1 MTPQRRDEPDRA
13 WVVWAVVGVITLAL
27 CVAVVVVVGG
37 AGGDGPDGD
46 AASDGPVDGRAVY
59 EQSCAN
65 CHAIDGAGA
74 VGPQLSDGRLAERY
88 PDDGDLIE
96 VIADGRPDLGMPPF
110 ADALTDAEIAAV
122 VEYVRTL

>member
-27 CVAVVVVVGG
+27 CVVVVVVVGG
-37 AGGDGPDGD
+37 GGDGGD
-46 AASDGPVDGRAVY
+46 VASDGPVDGRAVC

-65 CHAIDGAGA
+65 CHAVDGAGA
-74 VGPQLSDGRLAERY
+74 VGPQLADGRVAERY

-96 VIADGRPDLGMPPF
+96 VIAEGRPDLGMPPF

-122 VEYVRTL
+122 AEYVRTL